1 MGMGRVNIKWKWGRQ
16 LAEMA
21 VWFSFCGWRVIRP
34 TYLNHR
40 SALAHWSAADFGPAV
55 AGRLWRWYCSVIRTH
70 SHRQAHLAG
79 QLTKATASL
88 WLAAATAER
97 QRHLAAFDFFLFYFL
112 VCVCVWVCV
121 LPMCRLLR
129 GCLSVSSLHVSR
141 ISSARI
147 EPDSRISCR
156 AIPIGWL
163 RLPEIPLFR
172 WDRHLSLWRM
182 EAFLSLLV
190 RFVLLDLLPNFQI
203 NWKNKFQFTRD
214 QDKGQCCYS
223 NGLSKSN

>member
-1 MGMGRVNIKWKWGRQ
+1 MRAPVGWDGRVILILR
-16 LAEMA
+16 MA
-21 VWFSFCGWRVIRP
+21 CNPADLLEPSVGTCALERRWFWASSCGTPLTLILQCDPHTQPPTDAFSGPTNQGNGQSVIGCRHGWTTASSGGLWLFSFLLSC
-34 TYLNHR
+34 
-40 SALAHWSAADFGPAV
+40 
-55 AGRLWRWYCSVIRTH
+55 
-70 SHRQAHLAG
+70 
-79 QLTKATASL
+79 
-88 WLAAATAER
+88 
-97 QRHLAAFDFFLFYFL
+97 

-172 WDRHLSLWRM
+172 WDRHLSSWRM

-203 NWKNKFQFTRD
+203 NWQNKFQFTRD